1 MNNALLES
9 QQEKSLSAIQRNKRA
24 FFKKKKK
31 NRQGGVV
38 SVFQILDRE
47 FWKIDAITQRTL
59 NQRNFIT

>member
-24 FFKKKKK
+24 FFKKKK
-31 NRQGGVV
+31 NRQGEVV
-38 SVFQILDRE
+38 SVVQILDRE